1 MLAHSSTAVVAPGV
15 PPEESKPPSDCVPA
29 PAPVCLAVLI
39 SATSAQDEP
48 FHNSVLATTEGVAP
62 PARKDGMAAKKGTT
76 SAGLGFGGNDG
87 TADISASEEWSG
99 SSITTKVLTD

>member
-1 MLAHSSTAVVAPGV
+1 MADYKTIHGTLVRSYTADPDN
-15 PPEESKPPSDCVPA
+15 P
-29 PAPVCLAVLI
+29 I
-39 SATSAQDEP
+39 
-48 FHNSVLATTEGVAP
+48 
-62 PARKDGMAAKKGTT
+62 DGQVWYDKTAKTLQFEIPNVT